1 MDEFDEGITGR
12 GPTTESSRHGV
23 AHDTDEGLIQASDA
37 HGLVAITARAGRIES
52 VQVQERGVEQPELL
66 GRAIAEATNAILE
79 KLDAHRETI
88 RSAPDIAS
96 FYQQVHEHNKAS
108 QKQFDRALEE
118 IDGVQKTLDAQLAGL
133 HDLQMRNFPDG
144 QPR

>member
-1 MDEFDEGITGR
+1 MDEFDEGVIGR
-12 GPTTESSRHGV
+12 DPTTDSTHQGV
-23 AHDTDEGLIQASDA
+23 AHDTDDGVVHASDT
-37 HGLVAITARAGRIES
+37 HGLVSIAARAGRIES

-79 KLDAHRETI
+79 RLDAHRETI
-88 RSAPDIAS
+88 RSAPDLAS

-118 IDGVQKTLDAQLAGL
+118 IDGVQETLDAQLAGL
-133 HDLQMRNFPDG
+133 HELRMRNFPDG
-144 QPR
+144 RPR

>member
-1 MDEFDEGITGR
+1 MDEFDDGVIGR
-12 GPTTESSRHGV
+12 ARSPEAPHGGV
-23 AHDTDEGLIQASDA
+23 SDDSDDGAIHASDA
-37 HGLVAITARAGRIES
+37 HGLVSITARAGRIES
-52 VQVQERGVEQPELL
+52 VHVQQGGDEQPHLL
-66 GRAIAEATNAILE
+66 GRAIAEATNAILDR
-79 KLDAHRETI
+79 LDAHRETI